1 LEQVNTI
8 IDYTSVLY
16 KDLFPEVGG
25 VRENKYFAP
34 MTEEEINEEIGKEIT
49 RRYKWLVTQV
59 KTNIAK
65 DMMSGYAEDLLHHI
79 IIDLYKK
86 TPEYKLDLLNN
97 KKVEN
102 WILVAC
108 GFQLRSGSS
117 PFYRE
122 HRQLRMSA
130 RSGMLPDGFFEED
143 TSLDDLYQCLL
154 KAMEHLD
161 VYQRTLIQRKY
172 FDKWTYDEIC
182 DYYQISKTHL
192 TKDTKIAI
200 KKIREYCN
208 NVDLDI

>member
-1 LEQVNTI
+1 
-8 IDYTSVLY
+8 
-16 KDLFPEVGG
+16 
-25 VRENKYFAP
+25 
-34 MTEEEINEEIGKEIT
+34 
-49 RRYKWLVTQV
+49 
-59 KTNIAK
+59 
-65 DMMSGYAEDLLHHI
+65 
-79 IIDLYKK
+79 
-86 TPEYKLDLLNN
+86 
-97 KKVEN
+97 
-102 WILVAC
+102 
-108 GFQLRSGSS
+108 
-117 PFYRE
+117 
-122 HRQLRMSA
+122 MSA

-172 FDKWTYDEIC
+172 FDKWTYDEIG

>member
-1 LEQVNTI
+1 
-8 IDYTSVLY
+8 
-16 KDLFPEVGG
+16 
-25 VRENKYFAP
+25 
-34 MTEEEINEEIGKEIT
+34 MTEEQINEAIGKEIT

-65 DMMSGYAEDLLHHI
+65 DMMSTYAMDLLHHI

-97 KKVEN
+97 NKVEN